1 MKRIIGLSVL
11 TACGLSAVGCGGAGL
26 WGGDHKYVKPTVAVV
41 KFENRAAFPMGWD
54 LGDGMKDVL
63 VDRLV
68 RTRRYRVVE
77 RADLNE
83 VLRELQF
90 QHSGATRQ
98 HLRAPL
104 GRLKNVRYLVKGV
117 VTDFGHVSTRSGF
130 LGTLGWD
137 VLHGGSRAV
146 MGITLQVVDVESGE
160 IITSESIQESVR
172 ASDVSVK
179 ATYKGIAFGGR
190 TFRQTPLGRATGKV
204 IDKAVKRITGTIARR
219 PWQPLIASVGTDGT
233 VVLNGGANRRVKVGG
248 EYEVIAV
255 GSPIL
260 DPDSGDVIGRQPG
273 RVLGRVRVFRV
284 EPRCSVA
291 QIVVG
296 QLADVKVGCRC
307 RLAEA
312 LAAK

>member
-11 TACGLSAVGCGGAGL
+11 MACGLSAVGCGGGL
-26 WGGDHKYVKPTVAVV
+26 WGGDHKYVKPAVAVV
-41 KFENRAAFPMGWD
+41 KFENRAAFPLGWD
-54 LGDGMKDVL
+54 IGDGMKDVL

-68 RTRRYRVVE
+68 QTRRYRVVE

-90 QHSGATRQ
+90 QHSGATRTQ
-98 HLRAPL
+98 HRAPL
-104 GRLKNVRYLVKGV
+104 GRLKNVKYLVKGV

-137 VLHGGSRAV
+137 VLHGGTRAV
-146 MGITLQVVDVESGE
+146 MGITLQVVDVASGE

-172 ASDVSVK
+172 AGDVSVT

-190 TFRQTPLGRATGKV
+190 TFQRTPLGRATAKV

-233 VVLNGGANRRVKVGG
+233 VVLNGGANRHVKVGS
-248 EYEVIAV
+248 EYEIIAI
-255 GSPIL
+255 GAPIQ
-260 DPDSGDVIGRQPG
+260 DPDTGDVIGREPG
-273 RVLGRVRVFRV
+273 RILGRVRVFRV

-291 QIVVG
+291 QMIAG
-296 QLADVKVGCRC
+296 QSADVKVGHRC

-312 LAAK
+312 VAAK